1 MTPTSMKTYS
11 FIGSDK
17 NAGKTTAF
25 KAVYRQ
31 MQDGHGAGD
40 LCITSIGINGEDR
53 DSYEGRQKP
62 TIEIFK
68 ETCFITNGEHLKR
81 HTGKYQTL
89 AAFSEP
95 DFSRTYILGRCLTNF
110 PVVLEG
116 PNTGREIRLIK
127 ETLARYF
134 SAGATLLIDGS
145 IDRQFL
151 ASPEISDGF
160 YFAVLFSGRAPQRQ
174 KVRDFLF
181 ALSIP
186 TCSEEVARK
195 ISPQIRKGSKSILL
209 DETGRTLYRGDRM
222 PCTDGDL
229 LLACQGNRTSRC
241 ILYINGAFTAS
252 LHEAL
257 AGYERFEVILD
268 NFSQYM
274 NITTQEINISRFK
287 PFLYLFNPVRIQGLY
302 INQETDFDPSLLP
315 TDVPAINLFRTDLHE
330 TRT

>member
-1 MTPTSMKTYS
+1 MKTYS

-31 MQDGHGAGD
+31 MQDDHGARD

-53 DSYEGRQKP
+53 DSYEDRQKP
-62 TIEIFK
+62 TIEVVR

-95 DFSRTYILGRCLTNF
+95 EFSQTYILGRCLVNF

-127 ETLARYF
+127 DTLGRHF

-160 YFAVLFSGRAPQRQ
+160 YFTVLFSDRAPQRQ
-174 KVRDFLF
+174 KVSDFLF

-186 TCSEEVARK
+186 ACSKKIARR
-195 ISPQIRKGSKSILL
+195 IGPQIREDTKSILL
-209 DETGRTLYRGDRM
+209 DDFGRVLYRADRM

-229 LLACQGNRTSRC
+229 LHACQNNRTSQC
-241 ILYINGAFTAS
+241 FLYINGAFTAS

-257 AGYERFEVILD
+257 AGYDKLTVILD
-268 NFSQYM
+268 NFSQY
-274 NITTQEINISRFK
+274 INISTQKAKIWRFK
-287 PFLYLFNPVRIQGLY
+287 PVLHLFNPVRIQALY
-302 INQETDFDPSLLP
+302 INQETDFDPGLLP
-315 TDVPAINLFRTDLHE
+315 AHTRVINLFRTDHHE

>member
-1 MTPTSMKTYS
+1 MKTYS

-25 KAVYRQ
+25 NAMYRQ
-31 MQDGHGAGD
+31 MQDDRGAGD

-68 ETCFITNGEHLKR
+68 ESCFITNGEHLKR

-89 AAFSEP
+89 ATFSEP
-95 DFSRTYILGRCLTNF
+95 EFGRTYILGRCLTNF

-127 ETLARYF
+127 DALARRF
-134 SAGATLLIDGS
+134 PDDATLLIDGS

-174 KVRDFLF
+174 KVRDFLL

-186 TCSEEVARK
+186 ACSEEIARR
-195 ISPQIRKGSKSILL
+195 IGQQIREGTKSILL
-209 DETGRTLYRGDRM
+209 DDSGRILHRGNRM
-222 PCTDGDL
+222 PWTDNDL
-229 LLACQGNRTSRC
+229 LHICQSNRTSRC
-241 ILYINGAFTAS
+241 FLYIKGAFTSS

-257 AGYERFEVILD
+257 AGYDRLTVILD

-274 NITTQEINISRFK
+274 NISTQDAKISHFK
-287 PFLYLFNPVRIQGLY
+287 PTLMLFNPVRIQALY
-302 INQETDFDPSLLP
+302 INQETDFDPGLLP
-315 TDVPAINLFRTDLHE
+315 ADARAINLFRTDHHE

>member
-1 MTPTSMKTYS
+1 MKTYS

-31 MQDGHGAGD
+31 MRDEPEAGD
-40 LCITSIGINGEDR
+40 LCITSIGINGEER

-62 TIEIFK
+62 TIEVF
-68 ETCFITNGEHLKR
+68 EDTCFITNGEHLKR
-81 HTGKYQTL
+81 HTGKYETL
-89 AAFSEP
+89 ASFSEP
-95 DFSRTYILGRCLTNF
+95 QFSRTYILGRCLTNF

-127 ETLARYF
+127 DALGRQL

-160 YFAVLFSGRAPQRQ
+160 YFAVLFSNRAPQRQ

-186 TCSEEVARK
+186 ACSEEIARR
-195 ISPQIRKGSKSILL
+195 IGQQIREGTKSILL
-209 DETGRTLYRGDRM
+209 DDSGRILYRGDRM
-222 PCTDGDL
+222 PCTDSDL
-229 LLACQGNRTSRC
+229 LHVCQSNWTSRC
-241 ILYINGAFTAS
+241 FLYINGAFTAS

-257 AGYERFEVILD
+257 TGNDRFEVVLD

-274 NITTQEINISRFK
+274 NISTHVANISRFK
-287 PFLYLFNPVRIQGLY
+287 PKLLLFNPVRIQALY
-302 INQETDFDPSLLP
+302 INQETDFDPGLLP
-315 TDVPAINLFRTDLHE
+315 AHVRVINLFRTDHHE

>member
-1 MTPTSMKTYS
+1 MKTYS

-31 MQDGHGAGD
+31 MQDDHGSWN

-62 TIEIFK
+62 TIEVFE

-127 ETLARYF
+127 DALERCL
-134 SAGATLLIDGS
+134 SAGTTLLIDGS

-160 YFAVLFSGRAPQRQ
+160 YFAVLFSDRASQRQ

-186 TCSEEVARK
+186 TCSEEIFRE
-195 ISPQIRKGSKSILL
+195 IGQQIQEGTKSILL
-209 DETGRTLYRGDRM
+209 DETGQIIYRGDRM

-229 LLACQGNRTSRC
+229 LHACQSNRTSQC
-241 ILYINGAFTAS
+241 FLYINGAFTAS

-257 AGYERFEVILD
+257 AGYDKLTVILD

-274 NITTQEINISRFK
+274 NISTQEIKISRFK
-287 PFLYLFNPVRIQGLY
+287 PFLHLFNPVRIQALY
-302 INQETDFDPSLLP
+302 INQETDFDPGLLP
-315 TDVPAINLFRTDLHE
+315 AHTRAINLFRTDHHE
-330 TRT
+330 TRA